1 MTIRMRHVPAVVA
14 VLAVAGCGGGR
25 DRVEEAIDVLISG
38 RTETDERALGLADAL
53 VPQAPGAAPP
63 GITLALTRDPDD
75 TVTVAV
81 TRDPAGPE
89 FESGASEILDGG
101 WVRAGAEGS
110 GTAPAERVTVYSDIE
125 NPVKPLADVFD
136 LDQDNAVAVDFSAD
150 SPGVRS
156 PHFPEA
162 PLTGTVTGEYAAE
175 EDLSFPGTFYGLAG
189 TYECTAEPPC
199 EIIIASGGGMS
210 SSPVAWTFTP
220 DVAEGATVV
229 LADGDHLYFGWWL
242 SEPDDPEGD
251 YGFRALSGGSD
262 PFDPG
267 GKFTPGDPDWLV
279 GRAVYRGLAA
289 GRYVKMDFAAGEI
302 SGAVTG
308 EFTAQAEL
316 TANWGGDDVAVSDHF
331 SISGT
336 VTDFRDVEDGD
347 PLKDW
352 SVDLNRIDLE
362 PETASFGGGATTG
375 AIGEDTTGT
384 GSWAGAF
391 FGNGRD
397 DRQPGSVAGTFDAH
411 LPAARVSGG
420 FGASN
425 TADE

>member
-89 FESGASEILDGG
+89 FKAGASEILDGG

-110 GTAPAERVTVYSDIE
+110 GTGTAERVTVYSDIE
-125 NPVKPLADVFD
+125 NPVKPLADVFQ
-136 LDQDNAVAVDFSAD
+136 LDGNGAVAIEFPAD

-162 PLTGTVTGEYAAE
+162 PLTGTVTGAYAAE
-175 EDLSFPGTFYGLAG
+175 EDLSFPGTFYGLEG
-189 TYECTAEPPC
+189 TYACTATPPC
-199 EIIIASGGGMS
+199 TVTTGNDGGMS
-210 SSPVAWTFTP
+210 SDDTWTFTP
-220 DVAEGATVV
+220 DMPDGATVDV
-229 LADGDHLYFGWWL
+229 PDGDHLYFGWWL
-242 SEPDDPEGD
+242 SEPEDPEGD
-251 YGFRALSGGSD
+251 YGFRAIAGGSD
-262 PFDPG
+262 LFEPG
-267 GKFTPGDPDWLV
+267 DKFTRGHTDWLE
-279 GRAVYRGLAA
+279 GKAEYRGLAA
-289 GRYVKMDFAAGEI
+289 GRYVTMDFEGGEI
-302 SGAVTG
+302 TGADTG
-308 EFTAQAEL
+308 TFTATAQL
-316 TANWGGDDVAVSDHF
+316 TANFSGDDIAVNEHF
-331 SISGT
+331 SISGR
-336 VTDFRDVEDGD
+336 VTDFMDEDGD
-347 PLKDW
+347 PLDDW
-352 SVDLNRIDLE
+352 NVELNRIDL
-362 PETASFGGGATTG
+362 TTGSASFGDGSTTATVG
-375 AIGEDTTGT
+375 DSTGT
-384 GSWAGAF
+384 GAWEGAF

-397 DRQPGSVAGTFDAH
+397 DRQPGSVAGTFDTH
-411 LPAARVSGG
+411 LPAAHISGG